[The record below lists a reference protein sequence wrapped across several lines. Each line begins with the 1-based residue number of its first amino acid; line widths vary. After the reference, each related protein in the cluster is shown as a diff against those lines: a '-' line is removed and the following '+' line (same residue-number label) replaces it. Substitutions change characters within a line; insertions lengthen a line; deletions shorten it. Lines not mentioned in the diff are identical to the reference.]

1 MIKYLPEFK
10 TDRLGGLLLTAVLW
24 ISPWLFLKYFFIS
37 KLLQDTEYVSN
48 HACLIVYGQTM
59 AVYYILGSYAFPQYL
74 YQKKFLWF
82 ILILFIL
89 LNAAHVINYFELHYL
104 KQYSR
109 GDALNPSYIQK
120 LWIRYFEPNGLLG
133 VFKDFNIWH
142 FTYAW
147 SFFVVSIML
156 LFKVIKD
163 ILISL
168 RRELRLE
175 HDKLQLENEK
185 LQLEKYNLRLES
197 NAMELQRD
205 NLSLELNFLKS
216 QINPHF
222 LFNIL
227 NSIYLRTLDTNQEAT
242 MLVLKLSELMRYS
255 LYNTKED
262 KVFLRDELRYIT
274 NYLDLE
280 RFRHSDQVEIS
291 YHLQGSP
298 EVLQIP
304 PLLLISFV
312 ENAFK
317 HGIQDTIT
325 YCYVRVFVDVDPQG
339 LYFTVENSFSAL
351 DDRACEE
358 LDKSQGGIGLQNTT
372 KRLQLYYPGQ
382 HRIEIHKSENS
393 YQLSLHI
400 IFND

>member
-1 MIKYLPEFK
+1 MVKFLPELK
-10 TDRLGGLLLTAVLW
+10 SDRLGGLLLTAVLW
-24 ISPWLFLKYFFIS
+24 ILPWLFLKYFFIS

-48 HACLIVYGQTM
+48 HACLVVYGQTM
-59 AVYYILGSYAFPQYL
+59 VVYYILGGYVFPQYL
-74 YQKKFLWF
+74 YRKKFLPV
-82 ILILFIL
+82 ILILFVL
-89 LNAAHVINYFELHYL
+89 LNAAHIINYLELCYL
-104 KQYSR
+104 KQFSN
-109 GDALNPSYIQK
+109 GNSLNPSYIQK
-120 LWIRYFEPNGLLG
+120 LWVRYFEPNGLLG

-156 LFKVIKD
+156 LFKLIKD

-175 HDKLQLENEK
+175 RDKLQLENEK
-185 LQLEKYNLRLES
+185 LQLEKHNLTLES
-197 NAMELQRD
+197 KAMALQRD

-242 MLVLKLSELMRYS
+242 TLVLKLSELMRYS
-255 LYNTKED
+255 LYNTNED
-262 KVFLRDELRYIT
+262 IVFLRDELRYIT

-298 EVLQIP
+298 EDLQIP

-317 HGIQDTIT
+317 HGIQDTIAN
-325 YCYVRVFVDVDPQG
+325 CYVRIFVDVDAQG
-339 LYFTVENSFSAL
+339 LYFTVENSLSAQ
-351 DDRACEE
+351 DDRAFEE
-358 LDKSQGGIGLQNTT
+358 LDKSQGGIGLQNMK
-372 KRLQLYYPGQ
+372 KRLQLFYPGKHQ
-382 HRIEIHKSENS
+382 IEMKESEDS
-393 YQLSLHI
+393 YHSSLYI
-400 IFND
+400 NF